1 MHSPVPSLLKR
12 WQHLE
17 TAMDLSAETFDALS
31 MRFRKK
37 TRRWLAA
44 EQNAQLNRHEDSALM
59 DIYDTTKLKGMDI
72 AHISPVTY

>member
-44 EQNAQLNRHEDSALM
+44 ERNAQLNRHEDSALM
-59 DIYDTTKLKGMDI
+59 DIYDTAKLKGMDI